1 MEEIIRFL
9 KDEGYEFEVGCRE
22 KERRKI
28 MGEEIDSLKKTNDEK
43 KIKLAKRLSWYYFN
57 FHNIS
62 CLIKKPDFPVEEDK
76 YGMHYLCSY
85 LEGVVDTAKISIV
98 GVIKALANDEPIDP
112 FCKYLMFT
120 HMYTPEQVK
129 EIGHEE
135 IYRREQKFKED
146 ELPGDS
152 FHQDD
157 GTNGKDY
164 EISGFGWEE
173 DGRGYI
179 TVSQKHGNENDIFEE
194 VNIPVP
200 LILDEDWLRKI
211 REYNGGFSQQE

>member
-1 MEEIIRFL
+1 MEEIIKFL
-9 KDEGYEFEVGCRE
+9 KDEGYEFSVGCRE

-28 MGEEIDSLKKTNDEK
+28 IGEAIETLKETNDDK

-62 CLIKKPDFPVEEDK
+62 YLIKKPYLTFDEDK
-76 YGMHYLCSY
+76 YGSLYLFSY
-85 LEGVVDTAKISIV
+85 LECIVDTAKISIT
-98 GVIKALANDEPIDP
+98 GVIEALANDEPLDP

-135 IYRREQKFKED
+135 IYRREED
-146 ELPGDS
+146 EFPRVKY
-152 FHQDD
+152 HQDD

-173 DGRGYI
+173 DGRGFI
-179 TVSQKHGNENDIFEE
+179 NVSEKSGNENDIFEE

-200 LILDEDWLRKI
+200 LILSEDWFRKI
-211 REYNGGFSQQE
+211 REYNRENPNLVS